1 MTDTVEIKLFATL
14 NRFLP
19 SDPERY
25 PISPGMTACELI
37 RKLKIPEAQA
47 KLVFIDGVKT
57 DPDTAL
63 QPGQRVG
70 IFPPVGGG

>member
-1 MTDTVEIKLFATL
+1 MTETVEIKLFATL

-19 SDPERY
+19 AAPERY
-25 PISPGMTACELI
+25 PISPGMTARELI
-37 RKLKIPEAQA
+37 RELKIPEAQA

-63 QPGQRVG
+63 KPGQRVG